1 MGFVTH
7 ISENER
13 AAIVK
18 MFANGMN
25 MRSIATSVRRGG
37 VIDSR
42 LLRQVIIDGGFGM
55 VSYCKWCGCNTM
67 WVAQVRGGMEAC
79 HMCGRTVLYRDGR
92 L

>member
-1 MGFVTH
+1 MEFITR
-7 ISENER
+7 ITEKER
-13 AAIVK
+13 AAVGQ
-18 MFANGMN
+18 MFASGMN
-25 MRSIATSVRRGG
+25 MREIARSVRQGS

-42 LLRQVIIDGGFGM
+42 TLRQAVIDGGFGM